1 MGGGWAAAALAWLVL
16 FLRLRR
22 IMNIAP
28 KAMAPMTTR
37 PPTTP
42 PTIAPTFVLDLL
54 TAVAVGCEVPL

>member
-1 MGGGWAAAALAWLVL
+1 MGGGWAAPVLTWLVL

-22 IMNIAP
+22 IMKMAP
-28 KAMAPMTTR
+28 KMMAPMTTR

-54 TAVAVGCEVPL
+54 TGVAVGFEVPL